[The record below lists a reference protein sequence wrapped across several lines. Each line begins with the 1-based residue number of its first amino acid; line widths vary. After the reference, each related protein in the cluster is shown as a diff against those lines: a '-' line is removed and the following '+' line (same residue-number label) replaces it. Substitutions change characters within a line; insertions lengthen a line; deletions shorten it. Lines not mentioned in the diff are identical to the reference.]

1 MAQQASSCTY
11 YRIKKENGL
20 VRFMNPWKGLKGLP
34 HDMWALFF
42 TSLINRSGTM
52 VIPFLA
58 LYLTKK
64 IGVSPSEAGTALLV
78 YGAAAFLAAP
88 LTGKLSDK
96 LGSLKVMKFALFGSG
111 ILFFVYSFITD
122 YNWILVATFILAA
135 VNESFRPANL
145 SMITEIVTPQQRRM
159 AFALNR
165 LAINA
170 GMSIGPV
177 VGGFLTLIDFHYLF
191 YANAVASIVAG
202 IYFSSIKWSSIGE
215 GESEHSAEPI
225 EAISKMRF
233 AILSDKSFLFFLFA
247 VIPADL
253 VFFQHLGALPLYIVN
268 DLGFTTAAFGL
279 FGAINTVLIILVEV
293 PLNNWMANT
302 SYRKSLMISAM
313 LAGIGFGGF
322 AIATT
327 VIPLVIAIIVSTF
340 GEMIFFPTTAAYT
353 SEIAPSNRQGE
364 YMGYYQMTFSFAFSA
379 GPWLGTVVYEN
390 YGSVIL
396 WSGALAFGLI
406 TTMLMFFVKTNP
418 SVK

>member
-1 MAQQASSCTY
+1 
-11 YRIKKENGL
+11 
-20 VRFMNPWKGLKGLP
+20 MNPWKGLKGLP

-64 IGVSPSEAGTALLV
+64 IGTTPAEAGTALLV

-96 LGSLKVMKFALFGSG
+96 LGALKVMKFALFGSG
-111 ILFFVYSFITD
+111 IIFFLYSFITN
-122 YNWILVATFILAA
+122 YYLILFASFILAA
-135 VNESFRPANL
+135 INESFRPANL
-145 SMITEIVTPQQRRM
+145 SLITDIVKPPQRRM

-177 VGGFLTLIDFHYLF
+177 VGGFLTLLDFHYLF
-191 YANAVASIVAG
+191 YANAFASIAAG
-202 IYFSSIKWSSIGE
+202 IYLSSVRWSSLSSQI
-215 GESEHSAEPI
+215 SEEIIAD
-225 EAISKMRF
+225 ISNIKLSV
-233 AILSDKSFLFFLFA
+233 LSDKRFLFFLFA
-247 VIPADL
+247 VIPANL
-253 VFFQHLGALPLYIVN
+253 VFFQQLGALPLYIVN
-268 DLGFTTAAFGL
+268 NLAYSTAAFGL
-279 FGAINTVLIILVEV
+279 FNAINTVLIIIVEV
-293 PLNNWMANT
+293 PLNNWMNDT
-302 SYRKSLMISAM
+302 PYKKSLIIGAL

-327 VIPLVIAIIVSTF
+327 TISLAAAIIVFTF

-353 SEIAPSNRQGE
+353 SEIAPAERRGE

-379 GPWLGTVVYEN
+379 GPWLGTVVYQH

-396 WSGALAFGLI
+396 WSGALVFGLI
-406 TTMLMFFVKTNP
+406 TAALMYFVKSNP

>member
-1 MAQQASSCTY
+1 
-11 YRIKKENGL
+11 
-20 VRFMNPWKGLKGLP
+20 MNPYKGLKDLP

-64 IGVSPSEAGTALLV
+64 IGVTPTEAGTALLV
-78 YGAAAFLAAP
+78 YGAAAFIAAP

-96 LGSLKVMKFALFGSG
+96 LGSIKVMKFALYGSG
-111 ILFFVYSFITD
+111 LLFFVYSFIEN
-122 YNWILVATFILAA
+122 YNWILVATFVLAA

-145 SMITEIVTPQQRRM
+145 SLITEIVAPSQRRM

-177 VGGFLTLIDFHYLF
+177 IGGFLTLVDYHYLF
-191 YANAVASIVAG
+191 YANAFASIAAG
-202 IYFSSIKWSSIGE
+202 IYFSSVKWSSLS
-215 GESEHSAEPI
+215 SEKE
-225 EAISKMRF
+225 EVNELKSKVRF
-233 AILSDKSFLFFLFA
+233 AILNDKYFLFFLFA
-247 VIPADL
+247 VIPANL
-253 VFFQHLGALPLYIVN
+253 VFFQHLGALPLYIVS
-268 DLGFTTAAFGL
+268 DLGYTTAAFGL
-279 FGAINTVLIILVEV
+279 FGAINTVMIIFLEV
-293 PLNNWMANT
+293 PLNNWMNDT
-302 SYRKSLMISAM
+302 PYRKSLMIGAL

-322 AIATT
+322 AIATS
-327 VIPLVIAIIVSTF
+327 VIPLIISIIVFTF
-340 GEMIFFPTTAAYT
+340 GEMIFFPVTAAYT
-353 SEIAPSNRQGE
+353 SEISPADRRGE

-396 WSGALAFGLI
+396 WSGALVFGLI
-406 TTMLMFFVKTNP
+406 TAALMFFVKSNP
-418 SVK
+418 AIK

>member
-1 MAQQASSCTY
+1 
-11 YRIKKENGL
+11 
-20 VRFMNPWKGLKGLP
+20 MNPYKGLKDLP

-64 IGVSPSEAGTALLV
+64 IGVTPTEAGTALLV
-78 YGAAAFLAAP
+78 YGAAAFIAAP

-96 LGSLKVMKFALFGSG
+96 LGSIKVMKFALYGSG
-111 ILFFVYSFITD
+111 LLFFVYSFIED
-122 YNWILVATFILAA
+122 YNWILVATFVLAA

-145 SMITEIVTPQQRRM
+145 SLITEIVAPSQRRM

-177 VGGFLTLIDFHYLF
+177 IGGFLTLVDYHYLF
-191 YANAVASIVAG
+191 YANAFASIAAG
-202 IYFSSIKWSSIGE
+202 IYFSSVKWSSLS
-215 GESEHSAEPI
+215 SEKE
-225 EAISKMRF
+225 EVNELKSKVRF
-233 AILSDKSFLFFLFA
+233 AILNDKYFLFFLFA
-247 VIPADL
+247 VIPANL
-253 VFFQHLGALPLYIVN
+253 VFFQHLGALPLYIVS
-268 DLGFTTAAFGL
+268 DLGYTTAAFGL
-279 FGAINTVLIILVEV
+279 FGAINTVMIIFLEV
-293 PLNNWMANT
+293 PLNNWMNDT
-302 SYRKSLMISAM
+302 PYRKSLMIGAL

-322 AIATT
+322 AIATS
-327 VIPLVIAIIVSTF
+327 VIPLIISIIVFTF
-340 GEMIFFPTTAAYT
+340 GEMIFFPVTAAYT
-353 SEIAPSNRQGE
+353 SEISPADRRGE

-396 WSGALAFGLI
+396 WSGALVFGLI
-406 TTMLMFFVKTNP
+406 TTALMFFVKEKNL
-418 SVK
+418 SNGN

>member
-1 MAQQASSCTY
+1 
-11 YRIKKENGL
+11 
-20 VRFMNPWKGLKGLP
+20 MNPYKGLKGLP

-64 IGVSPSEAGTALLV
+64 IGVSPAEAGTALLV
-78 YGAAAFLAAP
+78 YGAAAFIAAP

-96 LGSLKVMKFALFGSG
+96 LGSLKVMKFALYGSG
-111 ILFFVYSFITD
+111 VLFFAYSFITN

-145 SMITEIVTPQQRRM
+145 SMITEIVAPPQRRM

-177 VGGFLTLIDFHYLF
+177 IGGFLTLIDFHYLF
-191 YANAVASIVAG
+191 YANAVASIAAG
-202 IYFSSIKWSSIGE
+202 IYFSSIKWSSLAG
-215 GESEHSAEPI
+215 SEKEKTT
-225 EAISKMRF
+225 EEVSKIRF

-247 VIPADL
+247 VIPANL

-268 DLGFTTAAFGL
+268 DLGYSTAAFGL
-279 FGAINTVLIILVEV
+279 FGSINTILIIIAEV
-293 PLNNWMANT
+293 PLNNWMNDT
-302 SYRKSLMISAM
+302 PYKKSLMLGA
-313 LAGIGFGGF
+313 LFAGIGFGGF

-327 VIPLVIAIIVSTF
+327 TFPLVIAIIVFTI
-340 GEMIFFPTTAAYT
+340 GEMIFFPVTASYT
-353 SEIAPSNRQGE
+353 SEIAPADRRGE

-379 GPWLGTVVYEN
+379 GPWLGTVVYQN
-390 YGSVIL
+390 YGSEIL
-396 WSGALAFGLI
+396 WSGALVLGLI
-406 TTMLMFFVKTNP
+406 SAVLMFFVKSNP
-418 SVK
+418 TVK

>member
-1 MAQQASSCTY
+1 
-11 YRIKKENGL
+11 
-20 VRFMNPWKGLKGLP
+20 MNPWKGLRGLP

-64 IGVSPSEAGTALLV
+64 IGVSPAESGMALLI
-78 YGAAAFLAAP
+78 YGLAAFLAAP

-96 LGSLKVMKFALFGSG
+96 VGSLRVMKFALFGSG
-111 ILFFVYSFITD
+111 IIFFLYSFITD
-122 YNWILVATFILAA
+122 YYWILVASFILAA

-145 SMITEIVTPQQRRM
+145 SMITEIITPPQRRM

-177 VGGFLTLIDFHYLF
+177 IGGFLTLINFHYLF
-191 YANAVASIVAG
+191 YANAFASIAAG
-202 IYFSSIKWSSIGE
+202 IYFTSIHWSSLSKGE
-215 GESEHSAEPI
+215 KQETSETTDI
-225 EAISKMRF
+225 ISTVAF
-233 AILSDKSFLFFLFA
+233 SILSDKSFVFFLLA
-247 VIPADL
+247 IIPANL

-268 DLGFTTAAFGL
+268 DLGYTTAAFGL
-279 FGAINTVLIILVEV
+279 FGAINTILIILVEV

-302 SYRKSLMISAM
+302 SYRKSLMIGAL

-322 AIATT
+322 AIASTT
-327 VIPLVIAIIVSTF
+327 ILLAIAIIVFTF
-340 GEMIFFPTTAAYT
+340 GEMIYFPTTAAFT
-353 SEIAPSNRQGE
+353 SEIAPSGRRGE

-379 GPWLGTVVYEN
+379 GPWLGTVVYQH

-396 WSGALAFGLI
+396 WGGAFAFGLI
-406 TTMLMFFVKTNP
+406 TTLLMLFVKSN
-418 SVK
+418 SSEK

>member
-1 MAQQASSCTY
+1 
-11 YRIKKENGL
+11 
-20 VRFMNPWKGLKGLP
+20 MNPYKGLKGLP
-34 HDMWALFF
+34 HDMWVLFF

-64 IGVSPSEAGTALLV
+64 IGVSPAEAGTALLV

-88 LTGKLSDK
+88 ITGKLSDK
-96 LGSLKVMKFALFGSG
+96 LGALKIMKFALFGSG
-111 ILFFVYSFITD
+111 ILFFAYAFISD
-122 YNWILVATFILAA
+122 YYWILVASFILAA

-145 SMITEIVTPQQRRM
+145 SMITEIVAPSQRRM

-177 VGGFLTLIDFHYLF
+177 IGGFLTLIDFHYLF
-191 YANAVASIVAG
+191 YANAAASVAAG
-202 IYFSSIKWSSIGE
+202 IYLSSTKWSSV
-215 GESEHSAEPI
+215 SI
-225 EAISKMRF
+225 EKIEEVSIKKPMLRF
-233 AILSDKSFLFFLFA
+233 AVLADKGFLFFLFA
-247 VIPADL
+247 IIPANL

-268 DLGFTTAAFGL
+268 DLGYTTAAFGL

-293 PLNNWMANT
+293 PLNNWMNNT
-302 SYRKSLMISAM
+302 SYKKSLIIGAL

-322 AIATT
+322 AIANT
-327 VIPLVIAIIVSTF
+327 VVPLIIAIVVFTF
-340 GEMIFFPTTAAYT
+340 GEMVFFPITAAYT
-353 SEIAPSNRQGE
+353 SEIAPSNKRGE

-379 GPWLGTVVYEN
+379 GPWLGTVVYQH

-396 WSGALAFGLI
+396 WSGALVFGLI
-406 TTMLMFFVKTNP
+406 TSALMFFVKGNGLANQ
-418 SVK
+418 KKE

>member
-1 MAQQASSCTY
+1 
-11 YRIKKENGL
+11 
-20 VRFMNPWKGLKGLP
+20 MNPYKGLKGLP

-64 IGVSPSEAGTALLV
+64 IGATPAEAGTALLV

-96 LGSLKVMKFALFGSG
+96 LGSLKIMKFALFGSG
-111 ILFFVYSFITD
+111 IIFFLYSFITD
-122 YNWILVATFILAA
+122 YYWILAASFILAA

-145 SMITEIVTPQQRRM
+145 SLITEIVALQQRRM

-177 VGGFLTLIDFHYLF
+177 IGGFLTLIDYHYLF
-191 YANAVASIVAG
+191 YVNAAASIAAG
-202 IYFSSIKWSSIGE
+202 IYFSSRKWSSLAG
-215 GESEHSAEPI
+215 SEKEKTTKEVP
-225 EAISKMRF
+225 KVRF
-233 AILSDKSFLFFLFA
+233 VILSDKTFLFFLFA
-247 VIPADL
+247 VIPANL
-253 VFFQHLGALPLYIVN
+253 VFFQHLGALPLYIVD
-268 DLGFTTAAFGL
+268 DLGYTTAAFGL
-279 FGAINTVLIILVEV
+279 FSAINTVLIILVEV
-293 PLNNWMANT
+293 PLNNWMNDT
-302 SYRKSLMISAM
+302 PYKKSLMVGAL

-327 VIPLVIAIIVSTF
+327 TISLAAAIIVFTF

-353 SEIAPSNRQGE
+353 SEIAPAYRRGE

-379 GPWLGTVVYEN
+379 GPWLGTVVYQN

-396 WSGALAFGLI
+396 WSGALVLGLI
-406 TTMLMFFVKTNP
+406 TAGLILFVKNTP
-418 SVK
+418 SFK

>member
-1 MAQQASSCTY
+1 
-11 YRIKKENGL
+11 
-20 VRFMNPWKGLKGLP
+20 MNPYKGLKGLP

-64 IGVSPSEAGTALLV
+64 IGVSPAEAGMALLV
-78 YGAAAFLAAP
+78 YGAAAFIAAP

-96 LGSLKVMKFALFGSG
+96 LGAIKVMKFALFGSG
-111 ILFFVYSFITD
+111 ILFFVYSFISN
-122 YNWILVATFILAA
+122 YNWILVATFVLAA

-145 SMITEIVTPQQRRM
+145 SMISEIVTPPQRRM

-177 VGGFLTLIDFHYLF
+177 IGGFLILIDYNYLF
-191 YANAVASIVAG
+191 YANAVASIAAG
-202 IYFSSIKWSSIGE
+202 IYLSSTKWSSLSTNKVE
-215 GESEHSAEPI
+215 DVTI
-225 EAISKMRF
+225 ETPKLRF
-233 AILSDKSFLFFLFA
+233 AILADKRFLFFLFA
-247 VIPADL
+247 VIPANL
-253 VFFQHLGALPLYIVN
+253 VFFQHLGALPLYIVD
-268 DLGFTTAAFGL
+268 DLGYTTAAFGL

-293 PLNNWMANT
+293 PLNNFMNDT
-302 SYRKSLMISAM
+302 QYRKSLMIGAL

-327 VIPLVIAIIVSTF
+327 VIPLVISIIVFTF
-340 GEMIFFPTTAAYT
+340 GEMVFFPTTAAYT
-353 SEIAPSNRQGE
+353 SEIAPANRLGE
-364 YMGYYQMTFSFAFSA
+364 YMGYYQMTFSFAFSV
-379 GPWLGTVVYEN
+379 GPWLGTVVYQN

-396 WSGALAFGLI
+396 WSGALVFGLI
-406 TTMLMFFVKTNP
+406 TAALMIFIKDNP
-418 SVK
+418 AE

>member
-1 MAQQASSCTY
+1 
-11 YRIKKENGL
+11 
-20 VRFMNPWKGLKGLP
+20 MNPYKGLKDLP
-34 HDMWALFF
+34 NDMWALFF

-64 IGVSPSEAGTALLV
+64 IGVTPTEAGTALLV
-78 YGAAAFLAAP
+78 YGAGAFIAAP

-96 LGSLKVMKFALFGSG
+96 IGALKIMKFALFGSG
-111 ILFFVYSFITD
+111 ILFFIYSFITD
-122 YNWILVATFILAA
+122 YKWILAATFILAA

-145 SMITEIVTPQQRRM
+145 SLITEIVTPPQRRM

-177 VGGFLTLIDFHYLF
+177 IGGFLTLVDFHYLF
-191 YANAVASIVAG
+191 YANAIASISAG
-202 IYFSSIKWSSIGE
+202 IYFSSVKWSSLASE
-215 GESEHSAEPI
+215 GDAELN
-225 EAISKMRF
+225 EQKMQTRF
-233 AILSDKSFLFFLFA
+233 AILNDKYFIFFLMA
-247 VIPADL
+247 IIPANL
-253 VFFQHLGALPLYIVN
+253 VFFQHIGALPLYIVY
-268 DLGFTTAAFGL
+268 DLGYTTAAFGL
-279 FGAINTVLIILVEV
+279 FSAINTVLIIIAEV
-293 PLNNWMANT
+293 PLNNWMNDT
-302 SYRKSLMISAM
+302 PYKKSLVIGAL

-327 VIPLVIAIIVSTF
+327 TISLIAAIVIFTF
-340 GEMIFFPTTAAYT
+340 GEMIFFPVTAAYT
-353 SEIAPSNRQGE
+353 SEITPVDRRGE

-396 WSGALAFGLI
+396 WSGALVFGLI
-406 TTMLMFFVKTNP
+406 TTVLMFFIKEKKLQDGNR
-418 SVK
+418 

>member
-1 MAQQASSCTY
+1 
-11 YRIKKENGL
+11 
-20 VRFMNPWKGLKGLP
+20 MNPYKGLKGLP

-64 IGVSPSEAGTALLV
+64 IGVSPAEAGSALLV
-78 YGAAAFLAAP
+78 YGAAAFIAAP

-96 LGSLKVMKFALFGSG
+96 LGSLKIMKFALFGSG
-111 ILFFVYSFITD
+111 IIFFLYSFITN
-122 YNWILVATFILAA
+122 YYLILFASFVLAA

-145 SMITEIVTPQQRRM
+145 SLITDIVTPSQRRM

-177 VGGFLTLIDFHYLF
+177 IGGFLTLLDFHYLF
-191 YANAVASIVAG
+191 YANALASIVAG
-202 IYFSSIKWSSIGE
+202 IYLSSVKWSSLSSE
-215 GESEHSAEPI
+215 ESDEIIAD
-225 EAISKMRF
+225 ISK
-233 AILSDKSFLFFLFA
+233 IKLSVLSDRKYLFFLFA
-247 VIPADL
+247 IIPANL
-253 VFFQHLGALPLYIVN
+253 VFFQQLGALPLYIVN
-268 DLGFTTAAFGL
+268 NLGYSTAAFGL
-279 FGAINTVLIILVEV
+279 FNAINTVLIIIVEV
-293 PLNNWMANT
+293 PLNNWMNDT
-302 SYRKSLMISAM
+302 PYKRSLFIGAL

-327 VIPLVIAIIVSTF
+327 TLTLAAAIIVFTF
-340 GEMIFFPTTAAYT
+340 GEMIYFPTTAAYT
-353 SEIAPSNRQGE
+353 SEIAPAERRGE

-379 GPWLGTVVYEN
+379 GPWLGTVVYQH
-390 YGSVIL
+390 YGPVIL
-396 WSGALAFGLI
+396 WSGALVFGLI
-406 TTMLMFFVKTNP
+406 TAALMFFVKSNP

>member
-1 MAQQASSCTY
+1 
-11 YRIKKENGL
+11 
-20 VRFMNPWKGLKGLP
+20 MNPYKGLKDLP

-64 IGVSPSEAGTALLV
+64 IGATPAEAGTALLV

-96 LGSLKVMKFALFGSG
+96 IGSIKVMKFALYGSG
-111 ILFFVYSFITD
+111 LLFFAYSFISD
-122 YNWILVATFILAA
+122 YNWILVATFVLAA
-135 VNESFRPANL
+135 VNEAFRPANL
-145 SMITEIVTPQQRRM
+145 SLITEIVTPSQRRM

-177 VGGFLTLIDFHYLF
+177 IGGFLTLIDYHYLF
-191 YANAVASIVAG
+191 YANAVASIAAG
-202 IYFSSIKWSSIGE
+202 IYFSSVKWSSLASQ
-215 GESEHSAEPI
+215 ESGVKAADE
-225 EAISKMRF
+225 SKIRF
-233 AILSDKSFLFFLFA
+233 AILNDKYFLFFLFA
-247 VIPADL
+247 VIPANL
-253 VFFQHLGALPLYIVN
+253 VFFQHLGALPLYIVD

-279 FGAINTVLIILVEV
+279 FGAINTVIIIFLEV
-293 PLNNWMANT
+293 PLNNWMNDT
-302 SYRKSLMISAM
+302 PYKKSLMIGAL

-327 VIPLVIAIIVSTF
+327 TFPLIVAIVVFTF
-340 GEMIFFPTTAAYT
+340 GEMIFFPVTAAYT
-353 SEIAPSNRQGE
+353 SEIAPADRRGE

-379 GPWLGTVVYEN
+379 GPWLGTVVYQN

-396 WSGALAFGLI
+396 WSGALVFGLI
-406 TTMLMFFVKTNP
+406 TAALMFFVKSNP
-418 SVK
+418 AIK

>member
-1 MAQQASSCTY
+1 
-11 YRIKKENGL
+11 
-20 VRFMNPWKGLKGLP
+20 MNPWKGLKGLP

-64 IGVSPSEAGTALLV
+64 IGVSPAEAGTALLV
-78 YGAAAFLAAP
+78 YGAAAFIAAP

-96 LGSLKVMKFALFGSG
+96 LGPIKIMKFALYGSG
-111 ILFFVYSFITD
+111 LLFFVYSFIED
-122 YNWILVATFILAA
+122 YNWILVATFFLAA
-135 VNESFRPANL
+135 VNEAFRPANL
-145 SMITEIVTPQQRRM
+145 SMITEIVTPPQRRM

-177 VGGFLTLIDFHYLF
+177 IGGFLTLIDYHYLF
-191 YANAVASIVAG
+191 YANAFASIAAG
-202 IYFSSIKWSSIGE
+202 IYFSSIKWSSLAG
-215 GESEHSAEPI
+215 SEKEKAI
-225 EAISKMRF
+225 EDISKIRF
-233 AILSDKSFLFFLFA
+233 TILSDKAFLFFLFA
-247 VIPADL
+247 VIPAKL

-268 DLGFTTAAFGL
+268 DLGYTTAAFGL
-279 FGAINTVLIILVEV
+279 FGAINTVMIIFLEV
-293 PLNNWMANT
+293 PLNNWMNDT
-302 SYRKSLMISAM
+302 PYRKSLIIGAL

-327 VIPLVIAIIVSTF
+327 ALSLVIAIVIFTF
-340 GEMIFFPTTAAYT
+340 GEMIFFPITAAYT
-353 SEIAPSNRQGE
+353 SEIAPADRRGE

-379 GPWLGTVVYEN
+379 GPWLGTVVYQN

-396 WSGALAFGLI
+396 WSGALVFGLI
-406 TTMLMFFVKTNP
+406 TAALMFFVKNNP